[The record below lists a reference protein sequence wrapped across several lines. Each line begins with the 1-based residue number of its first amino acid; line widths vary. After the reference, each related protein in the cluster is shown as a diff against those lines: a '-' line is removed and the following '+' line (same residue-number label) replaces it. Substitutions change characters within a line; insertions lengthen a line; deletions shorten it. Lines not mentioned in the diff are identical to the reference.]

1 MGQKIKLLLLLAILF
16 QAENVISQNTGHNRN
31 PLKSFD
37 LRVKRSNSHINDSN
51 VRLVIKKQFSIPN
64 DYELVAE
71 DVRGKRKLLKEA
83 DNLGYMHERFI
94 QYYKGIRVE
103 NSDIRV
109 HYKNDSVVSANGDYV
124 DLKGIDITPTISKE
138 KAIEYA
144 KNYVKAQKYIWE
156 DANESKWLQEITKDN
171 SASFYPNPQLVIS
184 KNYLNPEDTGLYL
197 SYKVDIYA
205 KEPLSRDY
213 IYVNAKSGE
222 IINSDAIIKYVN
234 ATAATRYSGSRTIS
248 TQQNGSTFR
257 LRDYDNSRGNGI
269 ETYNLNH
276 STTYSSATD
285 FSDADNNWTS
295 GEYHNT
301 NKDDGAL
308 DAHWGA
314 MMTYDYFRQIHG
326 RNSYDNN
333 GAIIRSYVHYSSSY
347 ENAFWNGSVMTYG
360 DGSTN
365 FDILTSLDV
374 AAHEIGHAVCTNTAN
389 LAYQNESGAI
399 NEGLSDIWA
408 ACVENYAAPAK
419 QIWLIGEDIDIR
431 SGHDAL
437 RSMSNPNSESQ
448 PDTYGGTNWI
458 SQTGCTPSRTND
470 YCGVHTNSGVMNY
483 WFYLLSVGGSGT
495 NDINNVFNVSG
506 IGIDKAARIM
516 YRAESVYMTANNNFS
531 NVRTHTIQAAIDLYG
546 DCSQEVISTANAWY
560 AVGVGTQYTANQV
573 VSNVTYVSN
582 TTINAC
588 NVELNN
594 VKVRNG
600 AKLKIDA
607 AGGVTINGEFEV
619 ELGSELEIK

>member
-1 MGQKIKLLLLLAILF
+1 MIKIYILTYILII
-16 QAENVISQNTGHNRN
+16 ISNIAYSQR
-31 PLKSFD
+31 LKSFN
-37 LRVKRSNSHINDSN
+37 LHLTKLNFHVNDSN
-51 VRLVIKKQFSIPN
+51 VKLLLKKQFAIP
-64 DYELVAE
+64 DGYEFISE
-71 DVRGKRKLLKEA
+71 DIKGNKRPTKEI
-83 DNLGYMHERFI
+83 DNLGFRHERFV
-94 QYYKGIRVE
+94 QYYKGIKVE

-109 HYKNDSVVSANGDYV
+109 HYKNDSVVSANGDYADV
-124 DLKGIDITPTISKE
+124 NGIEITPIITKE
-138 KAIEYA
+138 EAIEKA
-144 KNYVKAQKYIWE
+144 KNYVKAKKYIWE
-156 DANESKWLQEITKDN
+156 NINETKWLQKITNDTTVT
-171 SASFYPNPQLVIS
+171 FYPNPQLVIS
-184 KNYLNPEDTGLYL
+184 KNYLNYSDTGWYL
-197 SYKVDIYA
+197 AYKIDIYA
-205 KEPLSRDY
+205 IEPLRREY
-213 IYVNAKSGE
+213 IYVNARTGE
-222 IINSDAIIKYVN
+222 IINTDAIIKHVN
-234 ATAATRYSGSRTIS
+234 ATAATRYSGNRTIS
-248 TQQNGSTFR
+248 TQQNGNNFR
-257 LRDYDNSRGNGI
+257 LRDYDNNRGGGI

-276 STTYSSATD
+276 STSYSSATD
-285 FSDADNNWTS
+285 FLDADNNWTS
-295 GEYHNT
+295 GEYHNA

-314 MMTYDYFRQIHG
+314 MMTYDYFRQIHD

-333 GAIIRSYVHYSSSY
+333 GAIIRSYVHYSTNY

-360 DGSTN
+360 DGNTN

-374 AAHEIGHAVCTNTAN
+374 AAHEIGHAVCTHTAN
-389 LAYQNESGAI
+389 LMYQKESGAI

-408 ACVENYAAPAK
+408 ACVENYAAPTK

-431 SGHDAL
+431 PDHIAL
-437 RSMSNPNSESQ
+437 RSMSNPNTEGQ
-448 PDTYGGTNWI
+448 PDTYGGIHWVN
-458 SQTGCTPSRTND
+458 QTGCTPSSTND

-495 NDINNVFNVSG
+495 NDIGNLFNVSG
-506 IGIDKAARIM
+506 IGVDKAARIT

-560 AVGVGTQYTANQV
+560 AVGIGNQYTANQII
-573 VSNVTYVSN
+573 SNVTYVSN

-600 AKLKIDA
+600 AKLDIDA
-607 AGGVTINGEFEV
+607 PGNVIINGTFDA